1 MRFRLQTEL
10 KQHYPVHYIN
20 AGEAILVSFGK
31 NATPVVIHKPSEDKT
46 LEIQTPNVV
55 NAEPDSETSMA
66 VVVDRNSET
75 KSFTLQTVALM

>member
-20 AGEAILVSFGK
+20 AGQAILVSFGK

-46 LEIQTPNVV
+46 LEIQTPDVINVEQ
-55 NAEPDSETSMA
+55 ASEMHMA
-66 VVVDRNSET
+66 VVVDRSSEN
-75 KSFTLQTVALM
+75 KSFTLQTVGLM